1 VTIICPKQAI
11 KTTPQATVKTLENGI
26 TLIHQY
32 VPSVSVAAVDIWIHA
47 GTSNEPEHWLGMA
60 HFLEHMIFK
69 GTERILPGEF
79 DWFIESQGGITNA
92 ATSHD
97 YAHYNFTTAV
107 QNFAPTLE
115 HMAEMLLN
123 ASIPDDEFEQERMVV
138 IEEIRQALD
147 DPDWLSFQNLMQ
159 TAYPDHPYSRSVLG
173 TEDVLCGFTPEHMR
187 QFHRHCYRPE
197 FMTVAVVGAVPI
209 DSALAAVRQSFTAG
223 AEGSDLTESGLRAGS
238 SNMLV
243 PGNNGN
249 NIDRPQINGMCR
261 CEQQHPRLQHSRL
274 TMAWHGPSVDDLNDA
289 LGLELI
295 SVVLAEGRSS
305 RLVQELR
312 EELGWVHDVGS
323 GFAIQKAPGLFSIS
337 AYLDAE
343 YLEPVEHSI
352 AQHILRLSHEPIAA
366 AEIDRAK
373 RSLRNSFAF
382 ALESPNQLANFL
394 GYHGLLGCYDLCAD
408 WSSAYSKAVSSFSA
422 LDLQQL
428 AHKYLSPQQYILS
441 SLVPES

>member
-1 VTIICPKQAI
+1 M
-11 KTTPQATVKTLENGI
+11 
-26 TLIHQY
+26 
-32 VPSVSVAAVDIWIHA
+32 
-47 GTSNEPEHWLGMA
+47 LGMA

-97 YAHYNFTTAV
+97 YTHYNFTTAAH
-107 QNFAPTLE
+107 NFTTTLE
-115 HMAEMLLN
+115 HLAEMLLN
-123 ASIPDDEFEQERMVV
+123 ASIPDDEFEQERLVV

-159 TAYPDHPYSRSVLG
+159 AAYADHPYSRSVLG
-173 TEDVLCGFTPEHMR
+173 TEDILSGFTPDHMR
-187 QFHRHCYRPE
+187 QFHRSFYRPE

-209 DSALAAVRQSFTAG
+209 EEAIAAVSQSFVNSTANS
-223 AEGSDLTESGLRAGS
+223 ANLLSPDQLGLS
-238 SNMLV
+238 STSIASR
-243 PGNNGN
+243 GNG
-249 NIDRPQINGMCR
+249 DRPYIAGMQR
-261 CEQQHPRLQHSRL
+261 CQHQHPRLQHSRM
-274 TMAWHGPSVDDLNDA
+274 TMAWLGPNVDNLNDA
-289 LGLELI
+289 LGLELL

-323 GFAIQKAPGLFSIS
+323 SFAIQKDPGLFSIS

-352 AQHILRLSHEPIAA
+352 AQHILRISSEPITT

-382 ALESPNQLANFL
+382 ALESPHQLANFL
-394 GYHGLLGCYDLCAD
+394 GYHGLLGCYELCAD
-408 WSSAYSKAVSSFSA
+408 WSNVYSDSVSSFSA
-422 LDLQQL
+422 SDLQDL
-428 AHKYLSPQQYILS
+428 ARKYLSPRQYVLS
-441 SLVPES
+441 SLVPEA